1 MKQLLCVFVFLV
13 AMSQDVID
21 RDYKYQWDPLTNTMK
36 LLPREYK
43 IVYNFPTNS
52 YVYVNKRV
60 YK

>member
-1 MKQLLCVFVFLV
+1 VFVFLV